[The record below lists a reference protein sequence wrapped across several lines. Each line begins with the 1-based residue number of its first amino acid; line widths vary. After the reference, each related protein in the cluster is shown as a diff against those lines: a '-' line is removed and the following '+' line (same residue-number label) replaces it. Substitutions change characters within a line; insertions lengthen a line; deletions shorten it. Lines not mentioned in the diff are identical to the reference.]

1 LCSLAPRRAA
11 AAQSPLAIVRNL
23 FYREVS
29 VIPHAYNPPV
39 LLTKSVLLQRCAD
52 LVRLGHYRYI
62 TGIVPYARAAALVRK
77 FRDLYLI
84 HLSKDSR
91 YRRKKAGLGNAH
103 LLLWQHDQAALELI
117 FVLFVTD
124 GDHAAHAL
132 ERLSDARVQRL
143 TITGYELSRH
153 TRVGTSK
160 PTWSWKMSETTYQG
174 WRDRVRSAM
183 RSREDLLLRQA
194 WYSLHRVPGFA
205 PIRQQAKKI
214 EALMRGEHKRVRHG
228 PFPFPYTRIRY
239 IQRLAVLSKPLSA
252 VLAEPSVRPGTMSA
266 TESFADLYTSCPQQ
280 RKGHE

>member
-1 LCSLAPRRAA
+1 M
-11 AAQSPLAIVRNL
+11 
-23 FYREVS
+23 
-29 VIPHAYNPPV
+29 IPHSYNPPI

-52 LVRLGHYRYI
+52 LVRLGHFWHI
-62 TGIVPYARAAALVRK
+62 SGVVPYARAAALARK
-77 FRDLYLI
+77 FRDTFLV

-103 LLLWQHDQAALELI
+103 LLLWQHDEAALELT
-117 FVLFVTD
+117 FVLLVTD
-124 GDHAAHAL
+124 GDHPAHVL

-174 WRDRVRSAM
+174 WRDRVRIAM

-214 EALMRGEHKRVRHG
+214 EALMRGEHTRVRHG
-228 PFPFPYTRIRY
+228 PFPFPHTRIRY
-239 IQRLAVLSKPLSA
+239 IERLPVLSKPLSA
-252 VLAEPSVRPGTMSA
+252 VLAEPSARLLSMSR
-266 TESFADLYTSCPQQ
+266 TRFAVAPYTTCPQQ
-280 RKGHE
+280 QKGHK